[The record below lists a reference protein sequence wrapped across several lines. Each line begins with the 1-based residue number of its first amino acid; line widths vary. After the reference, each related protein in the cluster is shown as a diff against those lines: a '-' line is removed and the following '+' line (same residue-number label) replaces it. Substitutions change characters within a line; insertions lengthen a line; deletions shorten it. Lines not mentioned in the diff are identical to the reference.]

1 MLIDDQSRYITH
13 ENNDEERKAAANELG
28 ECLKSAMA
36 DCYANNTLTKE
47 AYISNIQKYLGGA
60 AHQITFEPNM
70 EVKLVD
76 QYGRPW
82 SEVEVDKSMTSP
94 LTGDRT
100 LSETHTS
107 FNPLDIGSMVFYEER
122 QPIPLEYIK
131 DYYKQ
136 KMNGIEN
143 PSIDI
148 LALGKGPLSYEG
160 AKSYIESDPMYL
172 KMLANGS
179 NSLALTEA
187 NSLESGEN
195 TRSSKITEDES
206 LSESEL
212 REQLNSI
219 ISEQMVGAK
228 KLATIFHYSTDE
240 AIDIILKYD
249 SIITNVSKK
258 YDVPKAIIQ
267 SALLREI
274 RWIDVFD
281 EVQDSRFVDTKS
293 YYDQLDDYENMSLWR
308 KFIMG
313 RPTPNGVL
321 ISDSSTGLGQIF
333 AKTAIKAINWY
344 NNKYKI
350 NDSID
355 ISDRNEF
362 YNVWNKLRTDDAY
375 NIEISALVHLKNADE
390 LGINI
395 KSKSEKDIKTLFGR
409 YNASLKA
416 ILEFNKNPNPD
427 PNSKIAIHE
436 NQVYEYYKLFSK
448 YKGNE

>member
-82 SEVEVDKSMTSP
+82 SEVGSNQSMTSP

-100 LSETHTS
+100 LPEAHPS

-136 KMNGIEN
+136 KMSGIEN

-187 NSLESGEN
+187 NSLESGED

-219 ISEQMVGAK
+219 ISEQMSTLK
-228 KLATIFHYSTDE
+228 DLSTTFHYTTDE

-249 SIITNVSKK
+249 SIITSVSKK

-274 RWIDVFD
+274 RWIDVSD
-281 EVQDSRFVDTKS
+281 DAADSYVIETQA
-293 YYDQLDDYENMSLWR
+293 YYNRMENYNNRPFWL
-308 KFIMG
+308 KLFGGI
-313 RPTPNGVL
+313 PTPKSGLVD
-321 ISDSSTGLGQIF
+321 DSSTGLGQIF
-333 AKTAIKAINWY
+333 AKTAIKVINWY
-344 NNKYKI
+344 NDKYKI

>member
-60 AHQITFEPNM
+60 AHQITFEPSM

-82 SEVEVDKSMTSP
+82 SEVGSNQSMTSP

-100 LSETHTS
+100 LPEAHPS

-136 KMNGIEN
+136 KMSGIEN

-160 AKSYIESDPMYL
+160 AKNYIESDPMYL

-187 NSLESGEN
+187 NSLESSETKNNVKEYVSLEQMKKMGWNKVHIGYDVLGTNEESPMEDMTSEIERKLRDINQTDVDKINALLEKYHIN
-195 TRSSKITEDES
+195 TKQRIAAFFAECSLESSKGEKFLENADNFDGATN
-206 LSESEL
+206 
-212 REQLNSI
+212 RTNLNKWFDKNKTYGSKYRGG
-219 ISEQMVGAK
+219 GAIH
-228 KLATIFHYSTDE
+228 LTWEYN
-240 AIDIILKYD
+240 Y
-249 SIITNVSKK
+249 
-258 YDVPKAIIQ
+258 KA
-267 SALLREI
+267 
-274 RWIDVFD
+274 FD
-281 EVQDSRFVDTKS
+281 EWMKKEF
-293 YYDQLDDYENMSLWR
+293 
-308 KFIMG
+308 G
-313 RPTPNGVL
+313 
-321 ISDSSTGLGQIF
+321 
-333 AKTAIKAINWY
+333 
-344 NNKYKI
+344 I
-350 NDSID
+350 NDAD
-355 ISDRNEF
+355 IMRKGAEYVAMKYPWESAVFYWDKNNLNEKADTGDLHQVTEVINFEMDDEQYDDR
-362 YNVWNKLRTDDAY
+362 
-375 NIEISALVHLKNADE
+375 
-390 LGINI
+390 
-395 KSKSEKDIKTLFGR
+395 KSEYIKWMS
-409 YNASLKA
+409 Y
-416 ILEFNKNPNPD
+416 
-427 PNSKIAIHE
+427 
-436 NQVYEYYKLFSK
+436 
-448 YKGNE
+448 

>member
-1 MLIDDQSRYITH
+1 MLINDRSRYITH

-28 ECLKSAMA
+28 ECLKNAMA

-47 AYISNIQKYLGGA
+47 AYIGNIQKYISGA
-60 AHQITFEPNM
+60 AHQLNFEPDM

-82 SEVEVDKSMTSP
+82 SEVEADMSMTSP

-100 LSETHTS
+100 LSETHAL
-107 FNPLDIGSMVFYEER
+107 FNPLDIGSMVFYKER

-131 DYYKQ
+131 DYYNQ
-136 KMNGIEN
+136 KRSGIQN

-172 KMLANGS
+172 KMIENGS
-179 NSLALTEA
+179 NSLSLEKSNA
-187 NSLESGEN
+187 LESGEE
-195 TRSSKITEDES
+195 TESSNITEDGS

-249 SIITNVSKK
+249 SIITSASEK

-267 SALLREI
+267 AALLREI
-274 RWIDVFD
+274 RWIDVTD
-281 EVQDSRFVDTKS
+281 ELADGFVIETKA
-293 YYDQLDDYENMSLWR
+293 YYDRLDNYMSMPFWR
-308 KFIMG
+308 K
-313 RPTPNGVL
+313 L
-321 ISDSSTGLGQIF
+321 IVGAPKVPIHLADDSSTGLGQIF
-333 AKTAIKAINWY
+333 AKTAIETINWY
-344 NNKYKI
+344 NDKYKI
-350 NDSID
+350 YDSID
-355 ISDRNEF
+355 ISDRNE
-362 YNVWNKLRTDDAY
+362 YYDVWNKLRTDDAY
-375 NIEISALVHLKNADE
+375 NIEISALIHLKSADDM
-390 LGINI
+390 GINI
-395 KSKSEKDIKTLFGR
+395 KSLSEKDIKTLFGR
-409 YNASLKA
+409 YNASLEA
-416 ILEFNKNPNPD
+416 MLEFNNNPN

-448 YKGNE
+448 YNAE